1 MTTMMRALSASVVAL
16 SLLTG
21 GVAMGQQVSQQT
33 PPDLCA
39 AHQRAKA
46 HAPKMIRGRVVNVDT
61 AAGTVTLQDAG
72 GKVHEF
78 RASAE
83 TLQTMKT
90 GDQIE
95 ANLRPTC

>member
-1 MTTMMRALSASVVAL
+1 MMRALAASVVAASIL
-16 SLLTG
+16 IG
-21 GVAMGQQVSQQT
+21 GVAMGQQMSQQT

-39 AHQRAKA
+39 AHQRAKT
-46 HAPKMIRGRVVNVDT
+46 HAPRKIEGRIVKVDT
-61 AAGTVTLQDAG
+61 AAGTVTVQENG
-72 GKVHEF
+72 GKMHEF

-83 TLQTMKT
+83 TLQTMKA